1 MGSVRCVGVPS
12 SSLQAS
18 AQQPSSYVASVSAG
32 TREHSE
38 HWDGDGEITVIRT
51 TANTSWTLEQEP
63 REQGHRQ
70 HVFS

>member
-1 MGSVRCVGVPS
+1 MG
-12 SSLQAS
+12 
-18 AQQPSSYVASVSAG
+18 SSYVASVSAG

-38 HWDGDGEITVIRT
+38 HWDGDGEITVIRN